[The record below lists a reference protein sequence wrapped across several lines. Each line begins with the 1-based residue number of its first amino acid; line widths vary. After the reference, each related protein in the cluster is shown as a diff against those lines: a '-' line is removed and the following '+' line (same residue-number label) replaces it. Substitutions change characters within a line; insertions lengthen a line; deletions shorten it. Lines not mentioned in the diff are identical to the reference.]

1 MTARFRLRQ
10 AWVIARLELAR
21 VFLSRRSLWIYGL
34 ALLPSVLFLVHSIDV
49 RYRLGK
55 ARQGGS
61 VPPAAIEA
69 IETGMS
75 ERQVLALAGKPGEDQ
90 QRTVRRWSRREEKGR
105 EISESREVLSR
116 RMIYFDG
123 RRRAVLWF
131 EDGVLRSKDV
141 YEILNFTEDREVYAG
156 VFQYFYLRLAIFFG
170 CLGIFLN
177 LFRGEMMDKTLH
189 FWLLVP
195 ARREVLLA
203 GKFLAGWTAAATVF
217 TGGAMLAF
225 AAMLWPHMG
234 AGAEAYWQGP
244 GAMHAL
250 RYAVAAAM
258 GCAGYGSLFLAA
270 SLWIRNPV
278 VPAAVLLLW
287 EASSGFLPEL
297 LQKFSV
303 LYYLQSLCPVP
314 APMEQDV
321 PALLRLILAPAAPLS
336 PWLSIA
342 GLAGFCLLVLWAAAA
357 GVRRIEI
364 NYSTD

>member
-10 AWVIARLELAR
+10 ALVIARLELKR
-21 VFLSRRSLWIYGL
+21 VFLARRSLWIYGL
-34 ALLPSVLFLVHSIDV
+34 AMLPALLFFVHALQL
-49 RYRLGK
+49 RYELRQ
-55 ARQGGS
+55 ARQGGA
-61 VPPAAIEA
+61 VAPAVLES

-75 ERQVLALAGKPGEDQ
+75 EQQVLDLAGKPGQDR
-90 QRTVRRWSRREEKGR
+90 QRTIYRSSRREEMGK
-105 EISESREVLSR
+105 EIVESREVRTR
-116 RMIYFDG
+116 RMVYFDG
-123 RRRAVLWF
+123 SRRAYLWF
-131 EDGVLRSKDV
+131 EDGRLRSKDV
-141 YEILNFTEDREVYAG
+141 HPVLNFAEDREVYAG

-189 FWLLVP
+189 FWLLAP

-203 GKFLAGWTAAATVF
+203 GKFLAGWAAASVVF

-225 AAMLWPHMG
+225 AAMLWPHFG

-244 GAMHAL
+244 GAMHAA
-250 RYAVAAAM
+250 RYALAALM

-270 SLWIRNPV
+270 SLWIRNPI

-297 LQKFSV
+297 LQKLSV

-314 APMEQDV
+314 APMEADV
-321 PALLRLILAPAAPLS
+321 PTLLKLLLAPAAPLP
-336 PWLSIA
+336 PWLAVA
-342 GLAGFCLLVLWAAAA
+342 GLSAFSVLVLWAAAA
-357 GVRRIEI
+357 GARRIEI

>member
-10 AWVIARLELAR
+10 ALVIARLEMKR
-21 VFLSRRSLWIYGL
+21 VFLARRSLWIYAL
-34 ALLPSVLFLVHSIDV
+34 AMLPAVLFLGHALQL
-49 RYRLGK
+49 RYELRE
-55 ARQGGS
+55 ARQGGA
-61 VPPAAIEA
+61 VAPAVLESIEA
-69 IETGMS
+69 GMS
-75 ERQVLALAGKPGEDQ
+75 EQQVLDLAGKPGQDRE
-90 QRTVRRWSRREEKGR
+90 RTIRRSSRREEQGK
-105 EISESREVLSR
+105 EIFETREVRTR
-116 RMIYFDG
+116 RMVYFDG
-123 RRRAVLWF
+123 SRRAYLWF
-131 EDGVLRSKDV
+131 EDGRLKSKDV
-141 YEILNFTEDREVYAG
+141 RSLLNFAEDQEVYAG

-189 FWLLVP
+189 FWLLAP

-203 GKFLAGWTAAATVF
+203 GKFLAGWTAASVVF

-225 AAMLWPHMG
+225 AAMLWPHFG
-234 AGAEAYWQGP
+234 AGAEAYWQGA
-244 GAMHAL
+244 GAGHAA
-250 RYAVAAAM
+250 RYALAAVM

-270 SLWIRNPV
+270 SLWIRNPI

-303 LYYLQSLCPVP
+303 LYYLQSMCPVP
-314 APMEQDV
+314 APMEPDV

-336 PWLSIA
+336 PWLA
-342 GLAGFCLLVLWAAAA
+342 LPGLCMFSALVLWAAAA

>member
-10 AWVIARLELAR
+10 AWVIARLEVVR
-21 VFLSRRSLWIYGL
+21 VFFARRSLWIYGL

-49 RYRLGK
+49 RYRLAR
-55 ARQGGS
+55 ARQGGI
-61 VPPAAIEA
+61 VPPAAIESVQP
-69 IETGMS
+69 GMS
-75 ERQVLALAGKPGEDQ
+75 DQQVLSVAGKPGED
-90 QRTVRRWSRREEKGR
+90 REGSIRRWRQREEGGR
-105 EISESREVLSR
+105 EVSESREVRTR

-131 EDGVLRSKDV
+131 EDGVLRSRNV
-141 YEILNFTEDREVYAG
+141 YEILNFSEDREVYAG

-189 FWLLVP
+189 FWLLAP

-203 GKFLAGWTAAATVF
+203 GKFLAGWAVAAAVF
-217 TGGAMLAF
+217 SGGALLAF

-270 SLWIRNPV
+270 SLWIRNPII
-278 VPAAVLLLW
+278 PAAVLLLW

-314 APMEQDV
+314 APMERDV

-336 PWLSIA
+336 PWLAMA
-342 GLAGFCLLVLWAAAA
+342 GLAGFCTLVLWAAAA
-357 GVRRIEI
+357 AVRRIEI